1 MANKETD
8 EGPFG
13 PTAED
18 VAAATAAAMQRT
30 QSAFVNLTPHAVTLV
45 TPDGA
50 ITWPP
55 SGQVA
60 RVSTEVESVGCAGLA
75 PLRVEQP
82 GPVTGLPE
90 PQRGTWLIVSA
101 QVRTACPDR
110 LDLVSP
116 GALVRDGAGQVVG
129 CEAFIVN
136 PSERWGE

>member
-13 PTAED
+13 PTEED
-18 VAAATAAAMQRT
+18 LAAATAAAMQRT
-30 QSAFVNLTPHAVTLV
+30 QSAFTNLTPHAVTLV
-45 TPDGA
+45 TADGP

-60 RVSTEVESVGCAGLA
+60 RVSTEVEPVGYAGLA

-90 PQRGTWLIVSA
+90 PQRGRWYIVSG
-101 QVRTACPDR
+101 QVRTACPER

-116 GALVRDGAGQVVG
+116 GALVRDENGQVVG

>member
-18 VAAATAAAMQRT
+18 LAEAKRAAIECTQR
-30 QSAFVNLTPHAVTLV
+30 AFVNLTPHAVPLV

-90 PQRGTWLIVSA
+90 PQRGRWYIVSG
-101 QVRTACPDR
+101 QVRTACPER

-116 GALVRDGAGQVVG
+116 GALVRDEAGQVTG
-129 CEAFIVN
+129 CSAFVVN